1 MANKKSAIKELRKT
15 KKRTA
20 HNARIKTHFKHVF
33 RECTDLI
40 EAGQKDKAAEKAI
53 EFQQIADKAAKLK
66 IVSRNRANR
75 KKSSLMDM
83 LNGKREVPAIKGKAK
98 VKVTKTEPKEEP
110 QPEII
115 EEKTA

>member
-40 EAGQKDKAAEKAI
+40 EAGQKDKAAEKAV
-53 EFQQIADKAAKLK
+53 EFQQVADKAAKLQ
-66 IVSRNRANR
+66 IVSKNRANR
-75 KKSSLMDM
+75 KKSALMDM

-98 VKVTKTEPKEEP
+98 VKSPKAEPKTEPQTENT
-110 QPEII
+110 